1 MSHHWNESEVTIEHP
16 GMQNLKRGQTTEYT
30 GNILYETEGDRFQE
44 AIETIMNTIDR
55 EVTLGRNVARLPFN
69 EQWEILK
76 KTFNGIQLKGEGLE
90 QIVDEYMKGELT
102 IAEFSSDIEELSD
115 MFKSKEASETIDGDE
130 ALRRTNPPHT
140 NYEQVRGAAEVFN
153 LISSDPVT
161 DNEISYEQRRE
172 YALEQ
177 MRKNCVYQFCMLL
190 AGFTNVNMNKYWV
203 TPSETT
209 MGIDRSA
216 SNTVVTKENTKVKA
230 RIIYYLP
237 ANQPFQ
243 TPTMLEEQRF
253 VRTEDGFLVNYY
265 KSNTEM
271 DPQLRFVRVHR
282 CEYMDANSSE
292 RANRLMGE
300 FNLGAV
306 DTIDWKGEQKRWA
319 DAKIDI
325 NVPFLASKERTTSTT
340 TAGGNPTNARTE
352 TTGAFHRW
360 YINTS
365 WADGKLHLSPMVYAH
380 LEEAHN
386 MVRFKWAHLKEV
398 ALDFFIESE
407 DIRSYF
413 ARLVAYNIRTSDVL
427 SGQRY
432 HLNSTYPR
440 INHEKAKLLNVFR
453 HVRYDGGTLSY
464 HRHDSPG
471 EYVRGTTYAERYMD
485 TLAVADARK
494 GSMVFGPSYEQMGR
508 WDNAVL
514 SRYFSSMG
522 DRYTKRLKTAYP
534 NL

>member
-1 MSHHWNESEVTIEHP
+1 MSHHWNESEVIIEHP
-16 GMQNLKRGQTTEYT
+16 GLQNLQRGQTTEYT
-30 GNILYETEGDRFQE
+30 GNILYETEGDRFEE
-44 AIETIMNTIDR
+44 AVQRIKDHFSTEYIDFINS
-55 EVTLGRNVARLPFN
+55 LNALPIRA
-69 EQWEILK
+69 QWEELK
-76 KTFNGIQLKGEGLE
+76 RKFGEGLQTLLDAYIE
-90 QIVDEYMKGELT
+90 GVYDGEGDFDT
-102 IAEFSSDIEELSD
+102 AINVVFTGKIDNEF
-115 MFKSKEASETIDGDE
+115 DG
-130 ALRRTNPPHT
+130 TNPPHT

-161 DNEISYEQRRE
+161 DHEISYEQRRE

-216 SNTVVTKENTKVKA
+216 SNTVVTRENTKVKA

-237 ANQPFQ
+237 ARQVFAP
-243 TPTMLEEQRF
+243 PTVQAQF
-253 VRTEDGFLVNYY
+253 VRTEDGFLVNYH

-292 RANRLMGE
+292 RASRLMGE
-300 FNLGAV
+300 FRRNMIGDEPRV
-306 DTIDWKGEQKRWA
+306 DWDAEEGRWA
-319 DAKIDI
+319 AANIDI

-386 MVRFKWAHLKEV
+386 MIRFKWTHLRDV
-398 ALDFFIESE
+398 ALDLLVESD

-453 HVRYDGGTLSY
+453 HVRDEGGTLRY
-464 HRHDSPG
+464 HRQESAG
-471 EYVRGTTYAERYMD
+471 AYVRGTTYAEKYMD
-485 TLAVADARK
+485 TLAVADARN
-494 GSMVFGPSYEQMGR
+494 GSMVYGPSYAQMGR
-508 WDNAVL
+508 WDSTVL
-514 SRYFSSMG
+514 NRYFSSMN
-522 DRYTKRLKTAYP
+522 DRYTTRLNTAYP
-534 NL
+534 KL

>member
-44 AIETIMNTIDR
+44 AIESIKNIIHEEGGSNLVDR
-55 EVTLGRNVARLPFN
+55 LSRLPYN

-76 KTFNGIQLKGEGLE
+76 RKYDGLQ
-90 QIVDEYMKGELT
+90 QIVDEYMEGE
-102 IAEFSSDIEELSD
+102 SDRDFMNDVRELY
-115 MFKSKEASETIDGDE
+115 KEVEQKTMSIDN
-130 ALRRTNPPHT
+130 TNPPHT

-153 LISSDPVT
+153 LISSEPVT

-237 ANQPFQ
+237 ADQPFQ
-243 TPTMLEEQRF
+243 TPTMGREQRF
-253 VRTEDGFLVNYY
+253 VRTEDGFLVNYH

-282 CEYMDANSSE
+282 CEYMDASSSE

-306 DTIDWKGEQKRWA
+306 DTIDWDGERERW
-319 DAKIDI
+319 DRAKIDI

-386 MVRFKWAHLKEV
+386 MVRFKWKHLKDV

-440 INHEKAKLLNVFR
+440 VNYEKAKLLNVFR
-453 HVRYDGGTLSY
+453 HVRYDGDTLSY
-464 HRHDSPG
+464 HRQEDPG
-471 EYVRGTTYAERYMD
+471 GYVRGTTYAERYMD

-514 SRYFSSMG
+514 SRYFSSIG

>member
-1 MSHHWNESEVTIEHP
+1 MSHHWNESEVIIEHP
-16 GMQNLKRGQTTEYT
+16 GLQNLQRGQTTEYT
-30 GNILYETEGDRFQE
+30 GNILYETVGGRFEE
-44 AIETIMNTIDR
+44 AVVTIKDHFFTEYSEFINSLN
-55 EVTLGRNVARLPFN
+55 ELPIRA
-69 EQWEILK
+69 QWEELK
-76 KTFNGIQLKGEGLE
+76 RKFGEEL
-90 QIVDEYMKGELT
+90 QAIVDNYVNGGDNEILNNR
-102 IAEFSSDIEELSD
+102 ISDYTV
-115 MFKSKEASETIDGDE
+115 ETFGNEDDG
-130 ALRRTNPPHT
+130 TNPPHT

-161 DNEISYEQRRE
+161 DHEISYEQRRE

-216 SNTVVTKENTKVKA
+216 SNTVVTRENTKVKA

-237 ANQPFQ
+237 AHQVFAP
-243 TPTMLEEQRF
+243 PTVQAQQF

-271 DPQLRFVRVHR
+271 DSQLRFVRVHR

-292 RANRLMGE
+292 RASSLMGE
-300 FNLGAV
+300 FRRNVIANEARV
-306 DTIDWKGEQKRWA
+306 DWRAEEVRWA
-319 DAKIDI
+319 TANINI

-386 MVRFKWAHLKEV
+386 MIRFKWTHLRDV
-398 ALDFFIESE
+398 ALDLLVESD

-453 HVRYDGGTLSY
+453 HVRDEGGTLRY
-464 HRHDSPG
+464 HRQESADA
-471 EYVRGTTYAERYMD
+471 YVRGTTYAENYMD
-485 TLAVADARK
+485 TLAVADARN
-494 GSMVFGPSYEQMGR
+494 GSMVYGPSYAQMGR
-508 WDNAVL
+508 WDSTVL
-514 SRYFSSMG
+514 NRYFSSMN
-522 DRYTKRLKTAYP
+522 DRYTTRLNTAYP

>member
-1 MSHHWNESEVTIEHP
+1 MSHHWNESEVIIEHP
-16 GMQNLKRGQTTEYT
+16 GLQNLQRGQTTEYT
-30 GNILYETEGDRFQE
+30 GNILYETEGDRFHG
-44 AIETIMNTIDR
+44 AIENIKNIIYAEEGSNFVDS
-55 EVTLGRNVARLPFN
+55 LLRLSYN
-69 EQWEILK
+69 DQWEILK
-76 KTFNGIQLKGEGLE
+76 RKYDGLE
-90 QIVDEYMKGELT
+90 QVVDQYMEGGSDRDFMTDVRELYT
-102 IAEFSSDIEELSD
+102 KLNQETLS
-115 MFKSKEASETIDGDE
+115 IDN
-130 ALRRTNPPHT
+130 TNPPHT

-161 DNEISYEQRRE
+161 DHEISYEQRRE

-216 SNTVVTKENTKVKA
+216 SNTVVTRENTKVKA

-237 ANQPFQ
+237 ARQVFAP
-243 TPTMLEEQRF
+243 PTVQAQQF

-271 DPQLRFVRVHR
+271 DSQLRFVRVHR

-292 RANRLMGE
+292 HASRLMGE
-300 FNLGAV
+300 FGRNVIGDAPRVDWGA
-306 DTIDWKGEQKRWA
+306 EQGRWA
-319 DAKIDI
+319 RANIDI

-386 MVRFKWAHLKEV
+386 MIRFKWTHLRDV
-398 ALDFFIESE
+398 ALDLLVKSD

-453 HVRYDGGTLSY
+453 HVRDEGGTLRY
-464 HRHDSPG
+464 HRQESAG
-471 EYVRGTTYAERYMD
+471 AYVRGTTYAEKYMD
-485 TLAVADARK
+485 TLAVADARN
-494 GSMVFGPSYEQMGR
+494 GSMVYGPSYAQMGR
-508 WDNAVL
+508 WDSTVL
-514 SRYFSSMG
+514 NRYFSSMN
-522 DRYTKRLKTAYP
+522 DRYTTRLNTAYP
-534 NL
+534 KL